1 MRQSLLKDWSE
12 SQHRVQCDHVL
23 LIDEW
28 FEISELGEAF
38 EYLSKLV
45 AIDAIIVQ
53 EKTIDMPAVKN
64 LTGWGKA
71 LDIALA
77 QEIVL
82 QANRLF
88 PDLIQNGK
96 GYVFV
101 LLTLREI
108 LEVRVLLISLNKVRV
123 FEL

>member
-1 MRQSLLKDWSE
+1 MRQSLLKDRSE
-12 SQHRVQCDHVL
+12 GQHRVQCDHVL

-28 FEISELGEAF
+28 FEISELGEPF
-38 EYLSKLV
+38 EDLSKLV

-64 LTGWGKA
+64 LTRWGQA

-82 QANRLF
+82 QANRLL
-88 PDLIQNGK
+88 PDLIQD
-96 GYVFV
+96 
-101 LLTLREI
+101 R
-108 LEVRVLLISLNKVRV
+108 
-123 FEL
+123 